1 MKKLIIIISVVA
13 LAAVVYFIFGN
24 KKTELKVVT
33 ETVVQQTLQNSVTSS
48 GSIQPVDQILIG
60 TQVSGIIEKIYVDF
74 NDHVEAGQL
83 LAELDK
89 TVLQESVQ
97 QSQDQLTSAKSDL
110 LLAQRNYDRTK
121 ELYDQKAET
130 EVNLETVINRLET
143 SKVQVRNAQS
153 NLNKAQTN
161 LAFAEIR
168 SPISGIVQDC
178 AVKAGQ
184 TVAASFNT
192 PTLFTIANNLKNMQ
206 VQTNVDEAD
215 IGRVQLG
222 QKVFFTVDSYPND
235 TFPGTVNQIR
245 LQPTVVSNV
254 VTYTVIIDAPNPD
267 EKLLPGMT
275 AYSNIIT
282 EEETGWAVPV
292 EALRYTP
299 GDDAKK
305 HLTFKEPEEKARGGK
320 VWVQTAENTFEQR
333 QIKTGMS
340 DGVNTIVTDGL
351 NGGEVILLSASLEK
365 EDKKQAAANPLVPQ
379 RGNRN
384 RNAGNVR
391 VNVR

>member
-1 MKKLIIIISVVA
+1 MKKIIIIVSVIVF
-13 LAAVVYFIFGN
+13 AAAAYFIFGN
-24 KKTELKVVT
+24 KKTELKIIT
-33 ETVVQQTLQNSVTSS
+33 ENISQQTVQISVTSS

-89 TVLQESVQ
+89 TVLQERVQ
-97 QSQDQLTSAKSDL
+97 QSQDQLSSAKSDL
-110 LLAQRNYDRTK
+110 LLAQRNYDRSK
-121 ELYDQKAET
+121 ELFDQKAET
-130 EVNLETVINRLET
+130 QVNFEMAINKLDGA
-143 SKVQVRNAQS
+143 KVAVSNAQS
-153 NLNKAQTN
+153 NLKTAQTN
-161 LAFAEIR
+161 LSYAEIR

-215 IGRVQLG
+215 IGNVKLG

-235 TFPGTVNQIR
+235 TFPGKVSQIR
-245 LQPTVVSNV
+245 LQPIVTSNV

-282 EEETGWAVPV
+282 QEETGLAVPV

-299 GDDAKK
+299 NDDVKET
-305 HLTFKEPEEKARGGK
+305 LTFKELAEKTRGRK
-320 VWVQTAENTFEQR
+320 IWVQTAENTFEQR
-333 QIKTGMS
+333 AVKTALS
-340 DGVNTIVTDGL
+340 DGVNTIVTEGVNEND
-351 NGGEVILLSASLEK
+351 VILLSAVPEK
-365 EDKKQAAANPLVPQ
+365 EDKKQAAVNPLVPQ
-379 RGNRN
+379 RGGRGMGGGG
-384 RNAGNVR
+384 RAR
-391 VNVR
+391 

>member
-1 MKKLIIIISVVA
+1 MKKVIIIISIIV
-13 LAAVVYFIFGN
+13 LAVIAYFIFGR
-24 KKTELKVVT
+24 KKTELNVVT
-33 ETVVQQTLQNSVTSS
+33 EPVTEQTLQIAVTSS
-48 GSIQPVDQILIG
+48 GNIQPVDQILIG
-60 TQVSGIIEKIYVDF
+60 TQVSGVIEKIYVDF
-74 NDHVEAGQL
+74 NDHVEVGQL

-89 TVLQESVQ
+89 TVLQESVS

-110 LLAQRNYDRTK
+110 LLAQRTYDRTK

-130 EVNLETVINRLET
+130 QVNLETASNRLET
-143 SKVQVRNAQS
+143 AKVQVRNAQS

-161 LAFAEIR
+161 LGFAEIR
-168 SPISGIVQDC
+168 SPISGVVQDC

-215 IGRVQLG
+215 IGKVRLG

-235 TFPGTVNQIR
+235 TFPGKVNQIR
-245 LQPTVVSNV
+245 LQPTISSNV

-282 EEETGWAVPV
+282 EESTGLSVPV
-292 EALRYTP
+292 EALRFTP
-299 GDDAKK
+299 TDDIKK
-305 HLTFKEPEEKARGGK
+305 RLTFAEPAEQQRGRK

-333 QIKTGMS
+333 TVKTGLS
-340 DGVNTIVTDGL
+340 DGVNTIITSGLKDG
-351 NGGEVILLSASLEK
+351 EIILLTASLEK
-365 EDKKQAAANPLVPQ
+365 AEKKQAAANPLVPQ
-379 RGNRN
+379 RGTRG
-384 RNAGNVR
+384 AGGGAR
-391 VNVR
+391 TR